1 MPTPIILPQ
10 WGMGMNDGQVMKWL
24 KSVGDPISKSD
35 NLVEIE
41 SSKVNAEVESTADGT
56 LGRIDV
62 EEGRVVDVGTT
73 LGYILLSGETE
84 KDLPVLNLQSPET
97 SPPVELNQKEAVAS
111 GVPQKRKVITP
122 RARRL
127 ANQLNIDIDAI
138 DGTGP
143 SGRIT
148 EDDVKNAQSGS
159 GATQVN
165 ISDLPVEK
173 VVKLERLRATIA
185 RRMTESASIPT
196 VTLNMTVD
204 VNKAVEFQKRLV
216 SEWRKHKLR
225 PQYQDLVLKATA
237 RALCETQEANA
248 HLVDNEIRFIKEVNI
263 GVAMAVKDGLIVPV
277 VKNADKKTLL
287 EIATEV
293 RDLAKKSRANS
304 ITVDEMSGSTF
315 SVTTLESFG
324 IEVFNPLLN
333 PPEIG
338 ILGVGSVDL
347 APLFEDEKIV
357 PRSVGHLNL
366 TFDHRAWDGAPA
378 ANFLKT
384 ISKYISDPSWMDE

>member
-1 MPTPIILPQ
+1 MPAPIILPQ

-84 KDLPVLNLQSPET
+84 KDLPVLNLQSPEA
-97 SPPVELNQKEAVAS
+97 SAPVELNQKEAVAS

-148 EDDVKNAQSGS
+148 EDDVKNAQNGS
-159 GATQVN
+159 GTTQAN

>member
-62 EEGRVVDVGTT
+62 EESRVVAVGTT
-73 LGYILLSGETE
+73 LGYILLPGETD
-84 KDLPVLNLQSPET
+84 KDLPVLNLQSTEAST
-97 SPPVELNQKEAVAS
+97 SVDSNQKEALDS
-111 GVPQKRKVITP
+111 GAPQKRKVITP

-127 ANQLNIDIDAI
+127 ASQLNVDIDAI
-138 DGTGP
+138 VGTGP

-148 EDDVKNAQSGS
+148 EDDVRKTQDGS
-159 GATQVN
+159 ETTQANV
-165 ISDLPVEK
+165 SDLPVEK

-204 VNKAVEFQKRLV
+204 VNIAVEFQKRLV

-225 PQYQDLVLKATA
+225 PQYQDLVLKATS
-237 RALCETQEANA
+237 RALSETQEANA
-248 HLVDNEIRFIKEVNI
+248 HLVDNEIRFMKEVNL

-277 VKNADKKTLL
+277 IKNADKKTLL
-287 EIATEV
+287 EIALEV
-293 RDLAKKSRANS
+293 RDLAKKSRTNS

-333 PPEIG
+333 LPEIG
-338 ILGVGSVDL
+338 ILGVGNVDVV
-347 APLFEDEKIV
+347 PLFVEEKIM

-366 TFDHRAWDGAPA
+366 TFDHRAWDGSPA
-378 ANFLKT
+378 SSFLST

>member
-62 EEGRVVDVGTT
+62 EESRVVAVGTT
-73 LGYILLSGETE
+73 LGYILLPGETD
-84 KDLPVLNLQSPET
+84 KDLPVLNLQSTEAST
-97 SPPVELNQKEAVAS
+97 SVDSNQKEALDS
-111 GVPQKRKVITP
+111 GAPQKRKVITP

-127 ANQLNIDIDAI
+127 ASQLNVDIDAI
-138 DGTGP
+138 VGTGP

-148 EDDVKNAQSGS
+148 EDDVRKVQDGYET
-159 GATQVN
+159 TQANV
-165 ISDLPVEK
+165 SDLPVEK

-204 VNKAVEFQKRLV
+204 VNIAVEFQKRLV

-237 RALCETQEANA
+237 RALSETQEANA
-248 HLVDNEIRFIKEVNI
+248 HLVDNEIRFMKEVNL

-277 VKNADKKTLL
+277 IKNADKKTLL
-287 EIATEV
+287 EIALEV
-293 RDLAKKSRANS
+293 RDLAKKSRTNS

-333 PPEIG
+333 LPEIG
-338 ILGVGSVDL
+338 ILGVGNVDL
-347 APLFEDEKIV
+347 VPLFVEEKIM

-366 TFDHRAWDGAPA
+366 TFDHRAWDGTPA
-378 ANFLKT
+378 ASFLST